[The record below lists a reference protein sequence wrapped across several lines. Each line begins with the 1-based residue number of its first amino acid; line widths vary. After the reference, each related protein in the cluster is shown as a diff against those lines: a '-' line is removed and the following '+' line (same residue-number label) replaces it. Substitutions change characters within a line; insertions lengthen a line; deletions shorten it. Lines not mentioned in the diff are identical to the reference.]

1 MILIAA
7 VDSSWGIGYE
17 NDLLFHIPED
27 MKFFRSMT
35 LNKTVVMGKATLD
48 SLPGGNP
55 LKNRDTVVLSTTMKE
70 RDDLIICR
78 SLDELLGL
86 LEEKEDVMVCG
97 GESIYKLLLPYSD
110 KAYITKIQSEKKAD
124 KFFPNLD
131 ALPDW
136 KLTEESE
143 EKEHEGIKF
152 SFCTYERI

>member
-55 LKNRDTVVLSTTMKE
+55 LKNRDTVVLSTTMEE
-70 RDDLIICR
+70 RDDLTLCR
-78 SLDELLGL
+78 SLDELLKL
-86 LEEKEDVMVCG
+86 LEGKEDVMVCG

-143 EKEHEGIKF
+143 EKDHEGIKF